1 MTSLHPEAGLR
12 IGDRYELTRRVAG
25 GGMGEV
31 WAARDLVLDREVAVK
46 LLRREYADDAG
57 FVERFRAEAR
67 HAASLTHPGIASV
80 YDYGEIDGSAY
91 LVMELVPGQPLSSIL
106 AARGPLPAEEA
117 VPLLQ
122 QAAHALQAAHMAG
135 LVHRDVKPGNLLV
148 TPDGQVK
155 ITDFGI
161 ARAGGQ
167 VSLTRTGEVMGTA
180 QYLAPEQAMGRAAT
194 SASDVYGLGV
204 VAYEMLSGRRPF
216 DADNP
221 VAVAMSQVN
230 DTPAPLPVTV
240 PSAVASV
247 VLQALAKDPDERPHS
262 ASDLADALGRA
273 MRGHPI
279 TPPSSR
285 AVAAPVTQPVTSPVA
300 AGPGTGVLPVGYAA
314 AGASPEGPLS
324 DVLTTE
330 KSAAGRRSVGL
341 WALVAL
347 LVAAVVALGV
357 LLLTKAGPETVD
369 HTPAGPVATSGTST
383 SPSRST
389 TSSPSTIAINED
401 DYLGKPAD
409 EVAATLRRLGLEV
422 STKPVTSDEYDPG
435 TVANVSP
442 TGNLRR
448 GDHVTLSVARA
459 AATTTAP
466 TQTPTS
472 SPTSSTSS
480 SSTTSSTDATPTS
493 PSSTNA
499 SATAEGAA
507 EQTQAAS

>member
-12 IGDRYELTRRVAG
+12 IGDRYELTRRIAG

-31 WAARDLVLDREVAVK
+31 WAARDVVLGREVAVK

-57 FVERFRAEAR
+57 FVERFRNEAR
-67 HAASLTHPGIASV
+67 HAASLSHPGIASV

-91 LVMELVPGQPLSSIL
+91 LVMELVPGEPLSAIL
-106 AARGPLPAEEA
+106 AQRGPLPADEA

-122 QAAHALQAAHMAG
+122 QAAQALQAAHVAG

-148 TPDGQVK
+148 TPDAQVK

-167 VSLTRTGEVMGTA
+167 AALTRTGEVMGTA

-204 VAYEMLSGRRPF
+204 VGYEMLAGHRPF

-230 DTPAPLPVTV
+230 DTPPPLPSTV

-262 ASDLADALGRA
+262 ASAFSDALGRA

-279 TPPSSR
+279 TPMSTP
-285 AVAAPVTQPVTSPVA
+285 AVAAPMTQPLTQPGPVLGVGAPTGA
-300 AGPGTGVLPVGYAA
+300 ATTGSTTGVQP
-314 AGASPEGPLS
+314 GPS
-324 DVLTTE
+324 T
-330 KSAAGRRSVGL
+330 SGRRPVGL
-341 WALVAL
+341 WVLAGL
-347 LVAAVVALGV
+347 LVAAAVALAV
-357 LLLTKAGPETVD
+357 LLLTKGPPETVD
-369 HTPAGPVATSGTST
+369 HTPTGPVTTASPSTST
-383 SPSRST
+383 SSST
-389 TSSPSTIAINED
+389 TSSAATITIDER

-409 EVAATLRRLGLEV
+409 EVAATLRGMGLSV
-422 STKPVTSDEYDPG
+422 ATKPVTTSEYDPG

-442 TGNLRR
+442 TGTLER
-448 GDHVTLSVARA
+448 GDKVTLSVAA
-459 AATTTAP
+459 APPTTSEP
-466 TQTPTS
+466 TQTPSQTPSS
-472 SPTSSTSS
+472 SPSS
-480 SSTTSSTDATPTS
+480 SSTSTAPTS
-493 PSSTNA
+493 VTETQSTKTSTAAAKNDPVQT
-499 SATAEGAA
+499 SAADR
-507 EQTQAAS
+507 

>member
-12 IGDRYELTRRVAG
+12 IGDRYELTRRIAG

-31 WAARDLVLDREVAVK
+31 WAARDVVLDREVAVK

-57 FVERFRAEAR
+57 FVERFRNEAR
-67 HAASLTHPGIASV
+67 HAASLSHPGIASV

-91 LVMELVPGQPLSSIL
+91 LVMELVPGEPLSVIL
-106 AARGPLPAEEA
+106 AQRGPLPADEA

-122 QAAHALQAAHMAG
+122 QAAQALQAAHAAG

-148 TPDGQVK
+148 TPDAQVK

-167 VSLTRTGEVMGTA
+167 AALTRTGEVMGTA

-204 VAYEMLSGRRPF
+204 VGYEMLAGHRPF

-230 DTPAPLPVTV
+230 DTPPPLPSTV

-262 ASDLADALGRA
+262 ASAFSDALGRA

-279 TPPSSR
+279 TPMSTP
-285 AVAAPVTQPVTSPVA
+285 AVAAPMTQPLTQPGPVLGVGVGAPTGA
-300 AGPGTGVLPVGYAA
+300 ATTGSTTGVQP
-314 AGASPEGPLS
+314 GPS
-324 DVLTTE
+324 T
-330 KSAAGRRSVGL
+330 SGRRPVGL
-341 WALVAL
+341 WVLAGL
-347 LVAAVVALGV
+347 LVAAAVALAV
-357 LLLTKAGPETVD
+357 LLLTKGPPETVD
-369 HTPAGPVATSGTST
+369 HTPTGPVTTASPSTST
-383 SPSRST
+383 SSST
-389 TSSPSTIAINED
+389 TSSAATITIDER

-409 EVAATLRRLGLEV
+409 DVAATLRGMGLSV
-422 STKPVTSDEYDPG
+422 ATKPVTTTEYDPG

-442 TGNLRR
+442 TGTLER
-448 GDHVTLSVARA
+448 GDKVTLSVAA
-459 AATTTAP
+459 APPTTSEP
-466 TQTPTS
+466 TQTPSQTPSS
-472 SPTSSTSS
+472 SPSS
-480 SSTTSSTDATPTS
+480 SSTSTAPTTSVTETQTTKTSTAAAKNDPVQTS
-493 PSSTNA
+493 
-499 SATAEGAA
+499 AA
-507 EQTQAAS
+507 DR